1 MYVFKVKSGLHQER
15 AILIFLV
22 NPIKAFEL
30 NMNDFFERLGRK
42 PLVQQNNKLRKFK
55 SRSPL
60 KRLEMSIKNI
70 ERSHAARAFSLKQQ
84 I

>member
-1 MYVFKVKSGLHQER
+1 
-15 AILIFLV
+15 
-22 NPIKAFEL
+22 
-30 NMNDFFERLGRK
+30 MNDMLKRYERK
-42 PLVQQNNKLRKFK
+42 PLVQKNNKLRKFK

-70 ERSHAARAFSLKQQ
+70 ERSHAARAISLKQQ

>member
-1 MYVFKVKSGLHQER
+1 
-15 AILIFLV
+15 
-22 NPIKAFEL
+22 
-30 NMNDFFERLGRK
+30 MNDIFERLGRK
-42 PLVQQNNKLRKFK
+42 SLVQQNNKLRKLK

-70 ERSHAARAFSLKQQ
+70 ERSHAARDISLKQQ